1 MVGFLAPNLP
11 ELNELNVVTSGDV
24 SKNMHVGVFFCLC
37 AWAFQYLQ
45 QCKQEMKFHCRHFSF
60 SAQFLVLPDCSSCP
74 HLASNG
80 LPLAPQMLPPLLAL
94 SQNRSKL
101 KLYIA
106 HLTDLCHDRDPS
118 ILSQLTPPS
127 HYHHS
132 DPEDWEEEL
141 QKMSV
146 EQVVKTSQAVG
157 HLGKLCLKNDTF
169 YQECLFQW
177 KLD

>member
-1 MVGFLAPNLP
+1 MI
-11 ELNELNVVTSGDV
+11 
-24 SKNMHVGVFFCLC
+24 
-37 AWAFQYLQ
+37 
-45 QCKQEMKFHCRHFSF
+45 
-60 SAQFLVLPDCSSCP
+60 
-74 HLASNG
+74 
-80 LPLAPQMLPPLLAL
+80 PPLLAL

-141 QKMSV
+141 QKMSA
-146 EQVVKTSQAVG
+146 EQVGEELSRS
-157 HLGKLCLKNDTF
+157 LFFISTF
-169 YQECLFQW
+169 VIVNLLFLF
-177 KLD
+177 KMTGILA

>member
-1 MVGFLAPNLP
+1 MI
-11 ELNELNVVTSGDV
+11 
-24 SKNMHVGVFFCLC
+24 
-37 AWAFQYLQ
+37 
-45 QCKQEMKFHCRHFSF
+45 
-60 SAQFLVLPDCSSCP
+60 
-74 HLASNG
+74 
-80 LPLAPQMLPPLLAL
+80 PPLVAL

-146 EQVVKTSQAVG
+146 QQVAPPLRTHTPNTQQWMLSRLSIIVLYFFFCFCHYVEQ
-157 HLGKLCLKNDTF
+157 
-169 YQECLFQW
+169 
-177 KLD
+177 

>member
-1 MVGFLAPNLP
+1 MGHYQAHQRHPFI
-11 ELNELNVVTSGDV
+11 
-24 SKNMHVGVFFCLC
+24 CLLC
-37 AWAFQYLQ
+37 PPTLQ
-45 QCKQEMKFHCRHFSF
+45 TI
-60 SAQFLVLPDCSSCP
+60 
-74 HLASNG
+74 
-80 LPLAPQMLPPLLAL
+80 PPLLAL

-101 KLYIA
+101 KVYIA

-146 EQVVKTSQAVG
+146 EQVRTKRSLSSDLSSMQPLKKKKTSPSSTFFKLYTFPTVG
-157 HLGKLCLKNDTF
+157 MGAGGV
-169 YQECLFQW
+169 
-177 KLD
+177 

>member
-1 MVGFLAPNLP
+1 MSGCRFLLLWLIIP
-11 ELNELNVVTSGDV
+11 VVTSP
-24 SKNMHVGVFFCLC
+24 SPPT
-37 AWAFQYLQ
+37 LQ
-45 QCKQEMKFHCRHFSF
+45 MI
-60 SAQFLVLPDCSSCP
+60 
-74 HLASNG
+74 
-80 LPLAPQMLPPLLAL
+80 PPLLAL

-118 ILSQLTPPS
+118 ILSQLTAPS

-146 EQVVKTSQAVG
+146 EQVQKKKPPQRG
-157 HLGKLCLKNDTF
+157 
-169 YQECLFQW
+169 
-177 KLD
+177 

>member
-1 MVGFLAPNLP
+1 MI
-11 ELNELNVVTSGDV
+11 
-24 SKNMHVGVFFCLC
+24 
-37 AWAFQYLQ
+37 
-45 QCKQEMKFHCRHFSF
+45 
-60 SAQFLVLPDCSSCP
+60 
-74 HLASNG
+74 
-80 LPLAPQMLPPLLAL
+80 PPLLAL

-146 EQVVKTSQAVG
+146 EQVLEELSVSVCLYIC
-157 HLGKLCLKNDTF
+157 HL
-169 YQECLFQW
+169 
-177 KLD
+177 

>member
-1 MVGFLAPNLP
+1 M
-11 ELNELNVVTSGDV
+11 
-24 SKNMHVGVFFCLC
+24 FCL
-37 AWAFQYLQ
+37 F
-45 QCKQEMKFHCRHFSF
+45 
-60 SAQFLVLPDCSSCP
+60 FLTLLSHTVFL
-74 HLASNG
+74 
-80 LPLAPQMLPPLLAL
+80 LPLPQMIPPLLAL

-132 DPEDWEEEL
+132 DREDWEEEL

-146 EQVVKTSQAVG
+146 QQVAKELPNGTP
-157 HLGKLCLKNDTF
+157 K
-169 YQECLFQW
+169 
-177 KLD
+177 

>member
-1 MVGFLAPNLP
+1 
-11 ELNELNVVTSGDV
+11 
-24 SKNMHVGVFFCLC
+24 
-37 AWAFQYLQ
+37 
-45 QCKQEMKFHCRHFSF
+45 
-60 SAQFLVLPDCSSCP
+60 
-74 HLASNG
+74 
-80 LPLAPQMLPPLLAL
+80 MLPPLLAL

-146 EQVVKTSQAVG
+146 EQVVKTPPPPITFCCSFVSDYLPVKEMRG
-157 HLGKLCLKNDTF
+157 TIKRLGCELAFLLQLGFEST
-169 YQECLFQW
+169 
-177 KLD
+177 

>member
-1 MVGFLAPNLP
+1 MQPKCIYLLLFISTLP
-11 ELNELNVVTSGDV
+11 HTLPFGPS
-24 SKNMHVGVFFCLC
+24 
-37 AWAFQYLQ
+37 LQ
-45 QCKQEMKFHCRHFSF
+45 MI
-60 SAQFLVLPDCSSCP
+60 
-74 HLASNG
+74 
-80 LPLAPQMLPPLLAL
+80 PPLLAL

-146 EQVVKTSQAVG
+146 EQVVEA
-157 HLGKLCLKNDTF
+157 
-169 YQECLFQW
+169 LFCSPLFMYTIVIFLNIQISRF
-177 KLD
+177 

>member
-1 MVGFLAPNLP
+1 MYPSPLFVL
-11 ELNELNVVTSGDV
+11 
-24 SKNMHVGVFFCLC
+24 FFFFYPVLYSPP
-37 AWAFQYLQ
+37 FPLTLQ
-45 QCKQEMKFHCRHFSF
+45 MI
-60 SAQFLVLPDCSSCP
+60 
-74 HLASNG
+74 
-80 LPLAPQMLPPLLAL
+80 PPLLAL

-146 EQVVKTSQAVG
+146 EQVEKELFVTLCEQSL
-157 HLGKLCLKNDTF
+157 HL
-169 YQECLFQW
+169 
-177 KLD
+177 

>member
-1 MVGFLAPNLP
+1 MI
-11 ELNELNVVTSGDV
+11 
-24 SKNMHVGVFFCLC
+24 
-37 AWAFQYLQ
+37 
-45 QCKQEMKFHCRHFSF
+45 
-60 SAQFLVLPDCSSCP
+60 
-74 HLASNG
+74 
-80 LPLAPQMLPPLLAL
+80 PPLLAL

-132 DPEDWEEEL
+132 DPEDWEKEL

-146 EQVVKTSQAVG
+146 EQVLEERSSMHCSNLNSSMFFILYYFKLSSEFEFGCCYGAFSTITEKKYLCCFLTNALFVFNCESCEAQCQNLVERKT
-157 HLGKLCLKNDTF
+157 
-169 YQECLFQW
+169 
-177 KLD
+177 